1 MSETAI
7 PREELKQ
14 VLKEALAETLAE
26 QQDLLRAI
34 IADALEDLAFGEAMR
49 EGEASEAV
57 SRERI
62 FDMLQG
68 RA

>member
-1 MSETAI
+1 MSDPAI
-7 PREELKQ
+7 PKEVLKQ
-14 VLKEALAETLAE
+14 ALKEALAETLSE

-34 IADALEDLAFGEAMR
+34 VADALEDLAFGEAMR
-49 EGEASEAV
+49 EGEASDAV

-62 FDMLQG
+62 FDVLEG